1 MIPKTALAT
10 ITILLAS
17 VMLFSQVNDP
27 WIGTWS
33 LNVQKSSIMSFSMAS
48 RMVEYQPIPDGV
60 RAVSDSTPVDG
71 AAVHLEYA
79 AKYDGTDG
87 PIIGPLGQPIAGQT
101 MAVTRFNSST
111 FETLQKCKRNIS
123 YPVTEQRLAV
133 FSRSRD
139 RTVQNRSICWCLTER
154 TRLDGRAIYCDE

>member
-111 FETLQKCKRNIS
+111 FETLQKIGRTTLQTQYFVSSDGTTLSGILTITRPDGSKSID
-123 YPVTEQRLAV
+123 LLV
-133 FSRSRD
+133 FD
-139 RTVQNRSICWCLTER
+139 RTN
-154 TRLDGRAIYCDE
+154 